1 MNDNINSSKKTK
13 ALKELEKE
21 FSVPDELR
29 PENIEKMLKE
39 NQKADMSENKTAVK
53 KVIIA
58 LVSAAAC
65 AAMVFMGV
73 NAGLSQKNMLSTKET
88 SNSSIIDISE
98 FDNLQVLSDYSEINR
113 ILKEKKNEI
122 LNTEEMLGIDMI
134 PESSETVKNQPLKS
148 KAGAGGEEYGNVSSD
163 HSETYT
169 QVDGIDEADAIKTD
183 GGNVY
188 YILNGKL
195 YFAKLNNEQVDVVKR
210 LKFSSKGDFH
220 FGCLYLSENI
230 LTAVY
235 SDYSDKDNNSKT
247 YVKSY
252 DVSDISSI
260 KEISSFSQDGQYND
274 SRMKDNN
281 LYLVTDYS
289 PYYYEDIDD
298 IKNADKAVP
307 SYECEGKKKCLEPSD
322 IYKPMGEDYL
332 DYSIVSGL
340 DVTKENMCISSKAY
354 MNTANAVYMND
365 DNIYISFVDYSSYVN
380 SRIKFG
386 DYSASTKT
394 NVIRFSVSDGN
405 VKLTAGKRIS
415 GSVLDRYSMDEYN
428 GYFRIAVTSQNKKGE
443 DKNSILIFNKDFKK
457 TGEITD
463 IAKGESI
470 KSAIFEGDRAY
481 VVTYEQTDPLFTFDL
496 SDPSKPEI
504 LSELKALGYSTHLRA
519 FKDSLMIGFGVDADK
534 DGFETGLKLSM
545 YKKNSN
551 GKTTEVDTIS
561 FGDYNSEFMSDAVY
575 DPKALL
581 IDGEKNIVAFPFI
594 KYNYDMDSNI
604 RGFKVLSFDND
615 KFTVRKTIKVDT
627 SYVSFETARI
637 IYSGDYLY
645 AFADNTVTVLNLN
658 TFKTVNTVDLN
669 ESIN

>member
-1 MNDNINSSKKTK
+1 MNDNINNSKKTK
-13 ALKELEKE
+13 ALTALEKE

-39 NQKADMSENKTAVK
+39 SQKADKSGNKTAVK
-53 KVIIA
+53 KVIIT

-65 AAMVFMGV
+65 AAVVFMGI
-73 NAGLSQKNMLSTKET
+73 NSGLSKKDMLSTKEIL
-88 SNSSIIDISE
+88 NSAVTDISE
-98 FDNLQVLSDYSEINR
+98 FDNLQVLSDYSEIKR
-113 ILKEKKNEI
+113 IINEKKDEAEI
-122 LNTEEMLGIDMI
+122 LNEEYMLDMS
-134 PESSETVKNQPLKS
+134 PESSDTARMNTVQKS
-148 KAGAGGEEYGNVSSD
+148 ENLGGE

-183 GGNVY
+183 GENVY

-195 YFAKLNNEQVDVVKR
+195 YFAKLNKEQVDVAKR
-210 LKFSSKGDFH
+210 IKLSSKGDFY
-220 FGCLYLSENI
+220 GGYLYLSENI

-235 SDYSDKDNNSKT
+235 SDCSDEDSDSKT

-252 DVSDISSI
+252 DVSDISGI

-274 SRMKDNN
+274 SRMKDNY

-289 PYYYEDIDD
+289 PHYYDNIED
-298 IKNADKAVP
+298 IKNADNAVP
-307 SYECEGKKKCLEPSD
+307 SYEYSGKKKCLEPCD

-354 MNTANAVYMND
+354 MNTADTIYMND
-365 DNIYISFVDYSSYVN
+365 DNIYMSFVDYGSFIN
-380 SRIKFG
+380 SKIKFG
-386 DYSASTKT
+386 DHPVSIKT
-394 NVIRFSVSDGN
+394 NIIRFSVSEGN
-405 VKLTAGKRIS
+405 VKLTASKRIS

-428 GYFRIAVTSQNKKGE
+428 GYFRIAITTQNKKGQ
-443 DKNSILIFNKDFKK
+443 DKNSILIFNGDFKK

-470 KSAIFEGDRAY
+470 KSATFEGDRAY

-496 SDPSKPEI
+496 SDPKNPKI

-519 FKDSLMIGFGVDADK
+519 FKDSLMIGFGVDADE
-534 DGFETGLKLSM
+534 DGIETGLKLSM

-551 GKTTEVDTIS
+551 GKTTEIDTIS
-561 FGDYNSEFMSDAVY
+561 FGDYNSKFMSDAVY

-594 KYNYDMDSNI
+594 KYNYDIDSNI
-604 RGFKVLSFDND
+604 RGFKVLSFDNG
-615 KFTVRKTIKVDT
+615 KFTVRKTIKADT

-645 AFADNTVTVLNLN
+645 AFADNTVIVLDLN
-658 TFKTVNTVDLN
+658 TFKTVNTVNLN
-669 ESIN
+669 K